1 MVGWHVSLKTPQF
14 PHGRPLI
21 IVANDCTVQSGSFG
35 IAEDEFFDKVSKY
48 ARGLGL
54 PRLHIASNSGARI
67 GLAEEL
73 KPYFKVRTAAPCT
86 CLCNLVPTFSLQ
98 ISSSRFA
105 LPRGPRSG
113 MELES
118 HCEWKRNP
126 AVNDISQRVA
136 ASRLA
141 CVERQPPT

>member
-14 PHGRPLI
+14 PHGRPLV

-35 IAEDEFFDKVSKY
+35 IAEDDFFDKVSKY

-73 KPYFKVRTAAPCT
+73 KPYFKVRPPLLTVRFRVPGLAYALRVP
-86 CLCNLVPTFSLQ
+86 LCCVCIPQFNSMPLLC
-98 ISSSRFA
+98 
-105 LPRGPRSG
+105 SG
-113 MELES
+113 CME
-118 HCEWKRNP
+118 R
-126 AVNDISQRVA
+126 R
-136 ASRLA
+136 
-141 CVERQPPT
+141 